1 MHFPR
6 KNALMNRVQRE
17 FTRTL
22 RKDVTA
28 SFWLQKE
35 RQKFNFTTDKYAGYK
50 KGHTHYFYNVATLT
64 HGVPIKCKKYG
75 LKKTTMLLNETINI
89 AEN

>member
-22 RKDVTA
+22 RKM
-28 SFWLQKE
+28 LQPVSGCKKKGK
-35 RQKFNFTTDKYAGYK
+35 KFNFTTDKYAGYK
-50 KGHTHYFYNVATLT
+50 KGILIIF
-64 HGVPIKCKKYG
+64 I
-75 LKKTTMLLNETINI
+75 MLLP
-89 AEN
+89 

>member
-1 MHFPR
+1 M
-6 KNALMNRVQRE
+6 
-17 FTRTL
+17 
-22 RKDVTA
+22 
-28 SFWLQKE
+28 LQPVSGCKKKGK
-35 RQKFNFTTDKYAGYK
+35 KFNFTTDKYAGYK